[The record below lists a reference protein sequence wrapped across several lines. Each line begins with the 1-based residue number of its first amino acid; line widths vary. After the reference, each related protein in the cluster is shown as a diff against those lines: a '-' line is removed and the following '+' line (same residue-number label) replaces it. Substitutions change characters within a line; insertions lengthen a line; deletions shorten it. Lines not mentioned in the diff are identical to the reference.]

1 MKTNIQTSNQSM
13 KHRNQNKT
21 HKHAYDHYDKCT
33 CIRSRTYTLVK
44 LK

>member
-1 MKTNIQTSNQSM
+1 M

-21 HKHAYDHYDKCT
+21 HKHTYDHDVHANALDLGHT
-33 CIRSRTYTLVK
+33 HLDK